1 MNEKSILMPPKGAE
15 KLASKLDPPE
25 YGTELISVNHKIH
38 SSGHTHGDLVLV
50 AHLGDLGNFVG

>member
-25 YGTELISVNHKIH
+25 YGTIIN
-38 SSGHTHGDLVLV
+38 
-50 AHLGDLGNFVG
+50 